1 MTDNQD
7 QRQEDDKEKPKASL
21 RKFKEGAGIGIWTKY
36 IHSEAAD
43 INRRHDQVGVIYWY
57 PAERMPIDLFSYIRE
72 ASRCYTLAQ
81 YLAAITMSSSAIELI
96 LNQDQRTKDLELK
109 RIGDWATLR
118 NDNLNAAGNLG
129 LPVSLL
135 VDSDED
141 ITQKVPIKFVN
152 RRNKVAHGDV
162 NSFLL
167 TLSDYDSSAE
177 SEAFD
182 QIMKAQRFVVEWFNT
197 SPDVQIGSIADHRW
211 PK

>member
-1 MTDNQD
+1 MTDTQD
-7 QRQEDDKEKPKASL
+7 QRQEDGKEKPKASL

-36 IHSEAAD
+36 INSEAVD

-96 LNQDQRTKDLELK
+96 LNRDQRTKGLQLK
-109 RIGDWATLR
+109 RIGEWATLR
-118 NDNLNAAGNLG
+118 NDNLSVAGNLG

-135 VDSDED
+135 VDAGED
-141 ITQKVPIKFVN
+141 ITQKAPIRFVN

-162 NSFLL
+162 DYLL
-167 TLSDYDSSAE
+167 STLADYDSSAE

-182 QIMKAQRFVVEWFNT
+182 QIIKAQRFVVEWFNT
-197 SPDVQIGSIADHRW
+197 SPDVQTGSIVNHGW